1 MDNTRITKTLFTPHL
16 NYGSLVWGTN
26 TKQIEIL
33 QNIILR
39 IITNSSYTAH
49 TEPILKELWLFN
61 VKDIMFSLK
70 KKIIIIISQYVTHH
84 ILNHIN
90 HF

>member
-1 MDNTRITKTLFTPHL
+1 MD
-16 NYGSLVWGTN
+16 VWY

-33 QNIILR
+33 QKIILR
-39 IITNSSYTAH
+39 IITNNSYIAH
-49 TEPILKELWLFN
+49 TEPILKELGLIN
-61 VKDIMFSLK
+61 VKDMFLK
-70 KKIIIIISQYVTHH
+70 ILDFLHKLSHNMFHH